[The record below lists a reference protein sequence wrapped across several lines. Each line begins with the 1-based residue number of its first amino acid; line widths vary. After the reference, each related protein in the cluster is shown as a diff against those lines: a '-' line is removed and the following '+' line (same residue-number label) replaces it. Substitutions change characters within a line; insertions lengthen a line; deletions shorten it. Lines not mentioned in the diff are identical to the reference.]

1 MIFFFFFLSRRQK
14 LVNICFIASDK
25 PFVLLGLISWCGSE
39 RERGRKF
46 TGAPRFQKVKLPL
59 SHGIADN
66 LNEKIYIQAAPH
78 NISTVRTFNEAP
90 VVMTLK
96 QGTLRWDNYLA
107 PSQLSFT
114 DALLTAHS
122 MP

>member
-1 MIFFFFFLSRRQK
+1 MHRER
-14 LVNICFIASDK
+14 
-25 PFVLLGLISWCGSE
+25 GRESE
-39 RERGRKF
+39 RERD
-46 TGAPRFQKVKLPL
+46 TCYTTQHL
-59 SHGIADN
+59 
-66 LNEKIYIQAAPH
+66 YCW
-78 NISTVRTFNEAP
+78 TFNEAP

-96 QGTLRWDNYLA
+96 QGTLQWDNYLA

>member
-1 MIFFFFFLSRRQK
+1 MDAHAHIE
-14 LVNICFIASDK
+14 A
-25 PFVLLGLISWCGSE
+25 
-39 RERGRKF
+39 
-46 TGAPRFQKVKLPL
+46 T
-59 SHGIADN
+59 
-66 LNEKIYIQAAPH
+66 PH

-122 MP
+122 LP